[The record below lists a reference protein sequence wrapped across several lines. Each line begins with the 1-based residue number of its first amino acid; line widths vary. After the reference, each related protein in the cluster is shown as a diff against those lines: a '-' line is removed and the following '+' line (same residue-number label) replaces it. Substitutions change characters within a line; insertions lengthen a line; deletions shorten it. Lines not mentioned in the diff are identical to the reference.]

1 MKSRLSKRKPQR
13 IYSIQCTAGY
23 SARLGKNNCLFK
35 CVFLMKL
42 LILTNVS
49 LKETYSR
56 DWIGIIC
63 LSYFLLE
70 MV

>member
-1 MKSRLSKRKPQR
+1 
-13 IYSIQCTAGY
+13 
-23 SARLGKNNCLFK
+23 
-35 CVFLMKL
+35 MKL

-70 MV
+70 MVWKGVEILLKLF